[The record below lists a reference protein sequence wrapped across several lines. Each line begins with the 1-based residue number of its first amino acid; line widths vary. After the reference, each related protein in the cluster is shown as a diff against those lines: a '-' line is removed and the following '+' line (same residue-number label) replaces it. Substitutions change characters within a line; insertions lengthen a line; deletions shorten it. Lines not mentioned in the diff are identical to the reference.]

1 MIRAPMV
8 VRSVVPQSLSSAPMR
23 SLVALALALLALS
36 AGTRDP
42 GAAPPRIVA
51 GDPGCVSGDRPGTP
65 HVEPFLATD
74 PADPELLFGAAV
86 TWPAAGR
93 GRGSSRGG
101 GVEETAVAGFRSLDG
116 GHAWARIPFP
126 QCLVDPWVSFGSG
139 RDVYLSCLARG
150 GAVAVFR
157 SPDGGRT
164 WHRPVRVPAGGG
176 GGADHPV
183 LAVDRSEGPGRGAV
197 YVTFAQLLP
206 AAAPLRKPRFG
217 TAVASSRDGGRS
229 FSAPV
234 FLRHDGL
241 NQQPFD
247 ATVLADGTLVLL
259 FMDYASFERPLARRQ
274 AWAARSVD
282 GGRSFSIAPLPFE
295 PPGGLTPVPL
305 AADPAD
311 AHRGRLYLAVAGLE
325 PAEAGGAP
333 AVFRSDDGGASWQRP
348 ARPARS
354 ARPARAE
361 AVAPGPLAAGRRAR
375 TPAIAVS
382 AAGIVG
388 LAWYDTG
395 RDPRGECFDVDI
407 SASLDGGRTF
417 LAPVRVTPEM
427 SCPAAAQDRAVAAR
441 WPFGG
446 DYSGLA
452 ATADGRFRVFWSG
465 SRAGV
470 GQVWT
475 AAVEVVAAR

>member
-1 MIRAPMV
+1 
-8 VRSVVPQSLSSAPMR
+8 MR
-23 SLVALALALLALS
+23 SLAALALLVFS
-36 AGTRDP
+36 AGADDP

-51 GDPGCVSGDRPGTP
+51 GEAVCVSGDRPGAP
-65 HVEPFLATD
+65 HVEPFLAAH
-74 PADPELLFGAAV
+74 PADPDLLFGAAV
-86 TWPAAGR
+86 TLPDGGR
-93 GRGSSRGG
+93 GRDRGDG
-101 GVEETAVAGFRSLDG
+101 IERTGVAGFRSLDG
-116 GHAWARIPFP
+116 GHAWARIPFA
-126 QCLVDPWVSFGSG
+126 QCLVDPWVSFGRG
-139 RDVYLSCLARG
+139 RDLYLACQARG

-164 WHRPVRVPAGGG
+164 WRRPVRVSGGG
-176 GGADHPV
+176 GGAADHPI
-183 LAVDRSEGPGRGAV
+183 LAVDRSEGPRGGTV

-206 AAAPLRKPRFG
+206 VAAPDRKPRFG

-229 FSAPV
+229 FSAPA
-234 FLRHDGL
+234 FLRHKGL

-282 GGRSFSIAPLPFE
+282 GGRSFSIAALPFE

-305 AADPAD
+305 AADPAA

-325 PAEAGGAP
+325 PREAGGAL
-333 AVFRSDDGGASWQRP
+333 AVLRSDDGGASWQRS
-348 ARPARS
+348 ARS
-354 ARPARAE
+354 ARLASDV
-361 AVAPGPLAAGRRAR
+361 AVAPGPLAACRRR
-375 TPAIAVS
+375 WTPAIAVS

-395 RDPRGECFDVDI
+395 RDPRGECFDVDF
-407 SASLDGGRTF
+407 SASVDGGRTF
-417 LAPVRVTPEM
+417 LAAVRVTPEM
-427 SCPAAAQDRAVAAR
+427 SCPPAGQDRAVAAR

-465 SRAGV
+465 SRSGV
-470 GQVWT
+470 SQVWT

>member
-8 VRSVVPQSLSSAPMR
+8 VRSVVRQSLSSGPMR
-23 SLVALALALLALS
+23 SLSALALLAFS
-36 AGTRDP
+36 AAASDP
-42 GAAPPRIVA
+42 GAAPRIVV
-51 GDPGCVSGDRPGTP
+51 GEPVCVSGDRPGAP
-65 HVEPFLATD
+65 HVEPFLAAH
-74 PADPELLFGAAV
+74 PADPDLLFGAAV
-86 TWPAAGR
+86 TLPNASRGR
-93 GRGSSRGG
+93 GRA
-101 GVEETAVAGFRSLDG
+101 VEETTVAGFRSLDG

-126 QCLVDPWVSFGSG
+126 QCLVDPWVSFGRG
-139 RDVYLSCLARG
+139 RDVYLACLARG

-164 WHRPVRVPAGGG
+164 WRRPVQVPGGG
-176 GGADHPV
+176 GGAADHPI
-183 LAVDRSEGPGRGAV
+183 LAVDRSEGPRGGTV

-206 AAAPLRKPRFG
+206 AAAPDRRPRFG

-229 FSAPV
+229 FSAPA

-282 GGRSFSIAPLPFE
+282 GGRSFSIAALPFE
-295 PPGGLTPVPL
+295 PLGGLTPVPL
-305 AADPAD
+305 AADPAA

-325 PAEAGGAP
+325 PREAGGAL
-333 AVFRSDDGGASWQRP
+333 AVLRSDDGGASWR
-348 ARPARS
+348 RSARS
-354 ARPARAE
+354 ASVA
-361 AVAPGPLAAGRRAR
+361 AVAPGPLAAGRRTW

-388 LAWYDTG
+388 LAWYDSG
-395 RDPRGECFDVDI
+395 RDPRGECFDVDF
-407 SASLDGGRTF
+407 SASVDGGRSF
-417 LAPVRVTPEM
+417 LAAVRVAPEM
-427 SCPAAAQDRAVAAR
+427 SCPPTGQDRAVAAR

-470 GQVWT
+470 SQVWT
-475 AAVEVVAAR
+475 AAVEVVAAQ

>member
-1 MIRAPMV
+1 LRTAK
-8 VRSVVPQSLSSAPMR
+8 SLSSGPMR
-23 SLVALALALLALS
+23 SLLWTLALLAFS
-36 AGTRDP
+36 AGAGDA
-42 GAAPPRIVA
+42 GAVPPRIVA
-51 GDPGCVSGDRPGTP
+51 GAPVWVSGDRPGVP
-65 HVEPFLATD
+65 HVEPFLAAD
-74 PADPELLFGAAV
+74 PTDPELLFGAAV
-86 TWPAAGR
+86 TWPDAGH
-93 GRGSSRGG
+93 GRGSASVSGSG
-101 GVEETAVAGFRSLDG
+101 IEETTVAGFRSLDG
-116 GHAWARIPFP
+116 GHAWARIPFAP
-126 QCLVDPWVSFGSG
+126 CLVDPWVSFGTG

-150 GAVAVFR
+150 GSVAVFR

-164 WHRPVRVPAGGG
+164 WHRPVRVSAAGG
-176 GGADHPV
+176 GGADHPI
-183 LAVDRSEGPGRGAV
+183 LAVDRSEGPRRGAV

-206 AAAPLRKPRFG
+206 SAAPRRKPRFG

-229 FSAPV
+229 FSTPA

-259 FMDYASFERPLARRQ
+259 FMDYASFERPLAGRQ
-274 AWAARSVD
+274 AWAARSMD
-282 GGRSFSIAPLPFE
+282 GGRSFSIAALPFE

-305 AADPAD
+305 AADPAA

-325 PAEAGGAP
+325 PREAGDAL
-333 AVFRSDDGGASWQRP
+333 AVLRSDDGGASWQRS
-348 ARPARS
+348 ARS
-354 ARPARAE
+354 VSPLS
-361 AVAPGPLAAGRRAR
+361 VAGDQLAAGRRTR
-375 TPAIAVS
+375 TPAIAVN

-395 RDPRGECFDVDI
+395 RDPRGECFDVDF
-407 SASLDGGRTF
+407 SASLDGGRSF

-427 SCPAAAQDRAVAAR
+427 SCPPAGQDRAVAAR

-465 SRAGV
+465 SRDGV
-470 GQVWT
+470 DQVWT
-475 AAVEVVAAR
+475 AAVEVVAQ

>member
-1 MIRAPMV
+1 
-8 VRSVVPQSLSSAPMR
+8 MR
-23 SLVALALALLALS
+23 SLAALALLVFS
-36 AGTRDP
+36 AGAGDP
-42 GAAPPRIVA
+42 SAAPRIVA
-51 GDPGCVSGDRPGTP
+51 GEPVCVSGDRPGVP
-65 HVEPFLATD
+65 HVEPFLAAH
-74 PADPELLFGAAV
+74 PADPDLLFGAAV
-86 TWPAAGR
+86 TLPDAGR
-93 GRGSSRGG
+93 GHGRGI
-101 GVEETAVAGFRSLDG
+101 EETTVAGFRSLDG
-116 GHAWARIPFP
+116 GHAWTRIPFA
-126 QCLVDPWVSFGSG
+126 QCLVDPWVSFGRG

-164 WHRPVRVPAGGG
+164 WHRPVRVPGGG
-176 GGADHPV
+176 GGAADHPI
-183 LAVDRSEGPGRGAV
+183 LAVDRSDGPRRGTV

-206 AAAPLRKPRFG
+206 AAAPRQQPRFG

-229 FSAPV
+229 FSAPA

-247 ATVLADGTLVLL
+247 AAVLADGTLVLL

-282 GGRSFSIAPLPFE
+282 GGRSFSIAALPFE

-305 AADPAD
+305 AADPAA

-325 PAEAGGAP
+325 PRGAL
-333 AVFRSDDGGASWQRP
+333 AVLRSDDGGASWR
-348 ARPARS
+348 RS
-354 ARPARAE
+354 ASAA
-361 AVAPGPLAAGRRAR
+361 AVAPGQLAVDAR
-375 TPAIAVS
+375 TPAIAVD
-382 AAGIVG
+382 AMGIVG

-395 RDPRGECFDVDI
+395 RDPRGECFDVDF

-417 LAPVRVTPEM
+417 LAAVRVTLEM
-427 SCPAAAQDRAVAAR
+427 SCRPTGKDRAVASR

-465 SRAGV
+465 SRSGV
-470 GQVWT
+470 DQVWT
-475 AAVEVVAAR
+475 AVVEVVAAQ

>member
-1 MIRAPMV
+1 
-8 VRSVVPQSLSSAPMR
+8 MR
-23 SLVALALALLALS
+23 SLSALALLAFS
-36 AGTRDP
+36 AGA
-42 GAAPPRIVA
+42 GAAGAPPPRIVA
-51 GDPGCVSGDRPGTP
+51 GEPVCVSGDRPGVP
-65 HVEPFLATD
+65 HVEPFLAAH
-74 PADPELLFGAAV
+74 PADPSLLFGAAV
-86 TWPAAGR
+86 TWPDTGR
-93 GRGSSRGG
+93 GRGSTGG
-101 GVEETAVAGFRSLDG
+101 SGSGIEETTVTGFRSLDG
-116 GHAWARIPFP
+116 GHAWARIPFAR
-126 QCLVDPWVSFGSG
+126 CLVDPWVSFGTG

-157 SPDGGRT
+157 SPDDGRT
-164 WHRPVRVPAGGG
+164 WQRPVRVPAGGG
-176 GGADHPV
+176 ADHPI
-183 LAVDRSEGPGRGAV
+183 LAVDRSEGPRRGAV

-206 AAAPLRKPRFG
+206 AAAPGRKPRFG
-217 TAVASSRDGGRS
+217 TAVAASRDGGRS

-259 FMDYASFERPLARRQ
+259 FMDYASFERPRARRQ

-305 AADPAD
+305 AADPAA

-325 PAEAGGAP
+325 PREASGGAP
-333 AVFRSDDGGASWQRP
+333 AVLRSDDGGASWRT
-348 ARPARS
+348 S
-354 ARPARAE
+354 ARPASAAS
-361 AVAPGPLAAGRRAR
+361 AVAVAGDQLAAGRRAR
-375 TPAIAVS
+375 TPAIAVN

-395 RDPRGECFDVDI
+395 RDPRGECFDVDF

-417 LAPVRVTPEM
+417 LPPVRVTAEM
-427 SCPAAAQDRAVAAR
+427 SCPPAGQDRAVASR
-441 WPFGG
+441 WPYGG

-465 SRAGV
+465 SRSGV
-470 GQVWT
+470 SQVWT
-475 AAVEVVAAR
+475 AAVEVVGAR

>member
-1 MIRAPMV
+1 MR
-8 VRSVVPQSLSSAPMR
+8 SLSS
-23 SLVALALALLALS
+23 LALALLVVS
-36 AGTRDP
+36 AGAGDP
-42 GAAPPRIVA
+42 GAAPRIVA
-51 GDPGCVSGDRPGTP
+51 GEPVCVSGDRPGVL
-65 HVEPFLATD
+65 HVEPFLAAH
-74 PADPELLFGAAV
+74 PADPNLLFGAAV
-86 TWPAAGR
+86 TLPDAGR
-93 GRGSSRGG
+93 GSGSGI
-101 GVEETAVAGFRSLDG
+101 EETTVAGFRSLDG
-116 GHAWARIPFP
+116 GHAWARIPFAR
-126 QCLVDPWVSFGSG
+126 CLVDPWVSFGKG

-164 WHRPVRVPAGGG
+164 WHRPARVPAGGG
-176 GGADHPV
+176 GAADHPI
-183 LAVDRSEGPGRGAV
+183 LAVDRSEGPRGGTV

-206 AAAPLRKPRFG
+206 AAAPRRKPRFG

-247 ATVLADGTLVLL
+247 AAVLADGTLVLL
-259 FMDYASFERPLARRQ
+259 FMDYASFERPVARRQ

-282 GGRSFSIAPLPFE
+282 GGRSFSIAALPFE
-295 PPGGLTPVPL
+295 PPGGLAPVPL
-305 AADPAD
+305 AADPAPG
-311 AHRGRLYLAVAGLE
+311 HGGRLYLAVAG
-325 PAEAGGAP
+325 GGDGRGAL
-333 AVFRSDDGGASWQRP
+333 AVLRSDDGGASWQRS
-348 ARPARS
+348 ARS
-354 ARPARAE
+354 ARSAGAA
-361 AVAPGPLAAGRRAR
+361 AVAPGQLAADAR

-395 RDPRGECFDVDI
+395 RDPRGECFDVDF

-417 LAPVRVTPEM
+417 LAAVRVTSEM
-427 SCPAAAQDRAVAAR
+427 SCSPAGSDRAVASR

-465 SRAGV
+465 SHAGV
-470 GQVWT
+470 RQVWT